1 MNMKEIEKEFLLAS
15 VYSSK
20 NCGQSRT
27 EDAHY

>member
-1 MNMKEIEKEFLLAS
+1 MDMKEMEKDCLLTS